1 MRYSGQCACRAAARP
16 LSERR
21 SGIAARRELREPSWP
36 FDVADRPEV
45 SARGVVRFGRPQ
57 IRHVSPARLSQPRRP
72 RGFRRALAAPR
83 VRAAALR
90 RLGPM
95 PRAIDA
101 QASLAH
107 VLVAAPGALSPE
119 TRRRSFASRRRRIDR
134 PHSPGRAPRDA
145 ALLDFAGRL
154 AVDPAAID
162 PGSIAALRAA
172 GLGDVEILDGIL
184 ATGLG
189 RLLATLA
196 AGLGSRERPVPPI
209 ASPAAPDR
217 NGAPI
222 AAPERSPVG
231 LRAVRLLSK
240 DASGS
245 FPRLFRAQTL
255 KSGARSRPRRRRSAR
270 DPARRAAPFPR
281 PEGAHPA
288 RDRGHLLQRVRSGP
302 SRPGPRAARSLRRT
316 PAFRDGRPGP
326 ARAVRNLADRSI
338 GFGDGDRAR
347 LGARGFSEAQIREAV
362 AVTALAAFLNTVQAG
377 LGVAPDFRPK
387 KNLAAAASAANLS
400 APPDHP
406 TGDERAPRAP
416 VDDPDA
422 PAVARA
428 RGGDMAAFEDAGEG
442 PPGPCLPHA
451 HRHDRQRRRRRGRQ
465 QAVFV
470 KVFRKLDTF
479 TGEARFSTWLT
490 RIAINE
496 GLERLRSRRQEDS
509 LDERPEEDFRPSNL
523 QPGWTIPR
531 AASPAR
537 RCAGS
542 WKRPSSAFPRLIGR
556 PSSCATSTSS
566 RVPRPRPRSTFPC
579 RP

>member
-1 MRYSGQCACRAAARP
+1 MAVRCR
-16 LSERR
+16 
-21 SGIAARRELREPSWP
+21 G
-36 FDVADRPEV
+36 
-45 SARGVVRFGRPQ
+45 
-57 IRHVSPARLSQPRRP
+57 PAG
-72 RGFRRALAAPR
+72 GFRAGRVYDLPNRKSAMCPLPDSPSPEALAAFD
-83 VRAAALR
+83 ALWQHLGFVPLLFG

-95 PRAIDA
+95 PRAIGA

-119 TRRRSFASRRRRIDR
+119 TRMEILRVAAAPDR
-134 PHSPGRAPRDA
+134 PASLPGRAPRDA
-145 ALLDFAGRL
+145 ALLDFARRL
-154 AVDPAAID
+154 AADPAATD
-162 PGSIAALRAA
+162 SGSIAALRAA

-222 AAPERSPVG
+222 AAPERS
-231 LRAVRLLSK
+231 LSDFEPFAFFQK
-240 DASGS
+240 TYG
-245 FPRLFRAQTL
+245 FVPRLYRAQTL
-255 KSGARSRPRRRRSAR
+255 NPGAIEAEAHALREILLDEQHLSRVQKERILLAIA
-270 DPARRAAPFPR
+270 DTCCNEYGRALHGRVLELLGSSPDA
-281 PEGAHPA
+281 GLSND
-288 RDRGHLLQRVRSGP
+288 DRALLE
-302 SRPGPRAARSLRRT
+302 T
-316 PAFRDGRPGP
+316 
-326 ARAVRNLADRSI
+326 VRNLADRSI

-428 RGGDMAAFEDAGEG
+428 RGR
-442 PPGPCLPHA
+442 
-451 HRHDRQRRRRRGRQ
+451 RHG
-465 QAVFV
+465 
-470 KVFRKLDTF
+470 
-479 TGEARFSTWLT
+479 
-490 RIAINE
+490 
-496 GLERLRSRRQEDS
+496 RLR
-509 LDERPEEDFRPSNL
+509 
-523 QPGWTIPR
+523 GAW
-531 AASPAR
+531 
-537 RCAGS
+537 
-542 WKRPSSAFPRLIGR
+542 
-556 PSSCATSTSS
+556 
-566 RVPRPRPRSTFPC
+566 
-579 RP
+579 